1 MLWQEA
7 VISWGSSKQHC
18 VALSSCEAEIIALS
32 EVAKDMVYF
41 RKLVDGLEPGAIS
54 GPSDA
59 ATDNK
64 GARDLAYNPEH
75 HEKTKHVARRHF
87 YVRDMV
93 ESFELRVPLVGTADN
108 LADFF
113 TKPLSAKQFFSLRA
127 KLMNEKPRA
136 VHAQA

>member
-1 MLWQEA
+1 M
-7 VISWGSSKQHC
+7 
-18 VALSSCEAEIIALS
+18 
-32 EVAKDMVYF
+32 
-41 RKLVDGLEPGAIS
+41 
-54 GPSDA
+54 
-59 ATDNK
+59 
-64 GARDLAYNPEH
+64 
-75 HEKTKHVARRHF
+75 ARRHF

-136 VHAQA
+136 VRAQA